1 MAFEPRSDWTLR
13 RSPASGAW
21 LCLLPLPGGG
31 LVRSGA
37 CFLPAVGNHIF
48 WRSLKS
54 RELGRRRF
62 RQLRPLAT
70 PDHWHAPIGQGSTV
84 GLCRL
89 PGIRLRFELLRPT
102 SLKSVHD
109 VPRQV
114 RSSHID
120 DPCKPIARDEAGAAA
135 LRPDPWVAV
144 DHSTRKGL
152 SRSIP
157 SDGSLRFALKLP
169 HPGRARARCWCPAIR
184 ALRLGHFGV

>member
-1 MAFEPRSDWTLR
+1 MAMPTSAAWRPASPQRSRASCR
-13 RSPASGAW
+13 RSAISI
-21 LCLLPLPGGG
+21 
-31 LVRSGA
+31 S
-37 CFLPAVGNHIF
+37 F
-48 WRSLKS
+48 WRSRKS

-169 HPGRARARCWCPAIR
+169 HPGRARARCWCPGYPHAF
-184 ALRLGHFGV
+184 AA